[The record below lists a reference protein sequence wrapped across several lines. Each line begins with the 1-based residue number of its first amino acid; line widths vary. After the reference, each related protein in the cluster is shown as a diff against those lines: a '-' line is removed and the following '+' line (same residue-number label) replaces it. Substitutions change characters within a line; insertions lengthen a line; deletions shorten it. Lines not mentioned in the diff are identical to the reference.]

1 MDKTHQQNTGER
13 LHFPHWVNV
22 HERTKRHFSE
32 RGREV
37 RGEAGEI
44 SRRFL
49 HRYRQG
55 TGTEET
61 VMAGSAQA
69 SSVLWLCADR
79 CVCAVRTRT
88 DRLV

>member
-1 MDKTHQQNTGER
+1 MEDGKTHQQNTGER
-13 LHFPHWVNV
+13 LHFPHRVNV

-32 RGREV
+32 RGRGV

-44 SRRFL
+44 SRSFL

-61 VMAGSAQA
+61 VMAARARPAQSCGSVQTAASAQ
-69 SSVLWLCADR
+69 
-79 CVCAVRTRT
+79 
-88 DRLV
+88 